1 MWPKIGELIE
11 SCGDLQYI
19 FLRNLSKDVAE
30 AAVSYSEFLTQTET
44 DELFSFCET
53 TPAHVYLLLSKLSR
67 SKATGPDNIPAK
79 LLKECPDLICESLSL
94 TFLINHLKQVYFLMI
109 GKMLESPL
117 STKIRASAMIHQIIV
132 PFR

>member
-1 MWPKIGELIE
+1 MKAAEICNTFFSEILVRMLQRRPLAIPNFYPKP
-11 SCGDLQYI
+11 
-19 FLRNLSKDVAE
+19 K
-30 AAVSYSEFLTQTET
+30 LTNCFPFVKPP
-44 DELFSFCET
+44 L
-53 TPAHVYLLLSKLSR
+53 HLLLSKLSR

-79 LLKECPDLICESLSL
+79 LLKECPDLIGESLSL

-117 STKIRASAMIHQIIV
+117 STKIRASAMIHQIIA